1 MSCFWINY
9 VWWFVFSL
17 KLHLFHEDN
26 IIKNLWNDLALF
38 FENDFSLFD
47 LTMQAAF
54 VGFLNADLK
63 LIFIQNHLL
72 LLSKIYIYNT
82 RRSES
87 LILKSLIREVM
98 KVKTIKRKI
107 SVKSKK
113 KKKLQYV
120 LRKMAASWNCFEEQN
135 NFQFC
140 LIFFYNSF
148 FMKYVFQL

>member
-1 MSCFWINY
+1 M
-9 VWWFVFSL
+9 FSL

-47 LTMQAAF
+47 LTMQAVF

-120 LRKMAASWNCFEEQN
+120 LRKMAAS
-135 NFQFC
+135 
-140 LIFFYNSF
+140 
-148 FMKYVFQL
+148 

>member
-107 SVKSKK
+107 SIKSKK
-113 KKKLQYV
+113 KKITICTQKNGSKLKLFWRTKQ
-120 LRKMAASWNCFEEQN
+120 LSILS
-135 NFQFC
+135 NFF
-140 LIFFYNSF
+140 L
-148 FMKYVFQL
+148 